1 MTQQEKEAFERFVFR
16 HANLTLIDYA
26 LGHDIFEKVVQQR
39 LNRLEKNYFL
49 NLAEAEEAELVEA
62 RKSAPSEPTRR
73 KIDRLL
79 NNAREVKG
87 ILAKEMAASPT

>member
-1 MTQQEKEAFERFVFR
+1 MTKEQKEAFERFVFR

-26 LGHDIFEKVVQQR
+26 LGHDIFDKVIQQR
-39 LNRLEKNYFL
+39 LNRMEKKYFL

-62 RKSAPSEPTRR
+62 RKSAPSEATRM

-79 NNAREVKG
+79 KNAREVRE
-87 ILAKEMAASPT
+87 ILKE

>member
-1 MTQQEKEAFERFVFR
+1 MTQEQKEEFERFVFR

-26 LGHDIFEKVVQQR
+26 LGHDIFDKVVQQR

-49 NLAEAEEAELVEA
+49 TLAEAEEAELVEA
-62 RKSAPSEPTRR
+62 RKTAPSEATRM

-79 NNAREVKG
+79 KNAREVRE
-87 ILAKEMAASPT
+87 ILKE